1 MAKATKKAPQFMLAA
16 FNSTASLLH
25 AAEKM
30 REGGYKKYDCYT
42 PFPVHG
48 MDEAMGLKRSP
59 VGYVVGGFGTAG
71 LLFILWLTW
80 WTSAVDYPLV
90 ISGKPLFSW
99 QAYIPVIFAIT
110 ILLSAFGAFF
120 GILIFNR
127 LPQLHHALFDS
138 EQFQRF
144 SDDGFFIAVEST
156 DPRYDEQETRNF
168 LQSVGG
174 ANVEVVG

>member
-1 MAKATKKAPQFMLAA
+1 MLAA
-16 FNSTASLLH
+16 FDSTASLLH

-30 REGGYKKYDCYT
+30 RDKGYKKYDCYT

-59 VGYVVGGFGTAG
+59 VGYVVGLCGTCG

-90 ISGKPLFSW
+90 ISGKPYFSW
-99 QAYIPVIFAIT
+99 QAYIPIIFAIT
-110 ILLSAFGAFF
+110 ILSSAFGAFLGMLF
-120 GILIFNR
+120 FNR
-127 LPQLHHALFDS
+127 LPQLNHALFES
-138 EQFQRF
+138 KQFERF

-156 DPRYDEQETRNF
+156 DPAYDSNETRAF
-168 LQSVGG
+168 FQSVGG
-174 ANVEVVG
+174 QNIEVVE